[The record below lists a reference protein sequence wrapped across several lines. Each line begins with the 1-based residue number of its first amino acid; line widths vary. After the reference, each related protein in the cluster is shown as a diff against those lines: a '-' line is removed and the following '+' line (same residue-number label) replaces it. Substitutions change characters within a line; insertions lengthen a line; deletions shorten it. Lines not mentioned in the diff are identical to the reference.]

1 MRGVYII
8 KNLKTGWVYIG
19 SSNAIELR
27 IEEHF
32 EELNKGKHYNFHLNL
47 AYKKEARY
55 FVWGVV
61 YQFGKDADRDLIY
74 RYEQMLLDSYQK
86 KYNIYINARD
96 HLLEDKSKVQRTRQ
110 WRLKL

>member
-1 MRGVYII
+1 MKGVYII
-8 KNLKTGWVYIG
+8 KNLKSGFVYIG
-19 SSNAIELR
+19 SASVIELR
-27 IEEHF
+27 IEDHF
-32 EELNKGKHYNFHLNL
+32 KMLNIGRHYNFMMNR

-55 FVWGVV
+55 FIWGIA
-61 YQFGKDADRDLIY
+61 YLFGDDADRELVYD
-74 RYEQMLLDSYQK
+74 YEQYLLDSYIY